1 MPPLHRA
8 AAAIRPRPGPVQVV
22 QSRGMTGSSCL
33 VGATGVAA
41 SDRWLDV
48 AMRPGLGPAVRDR
61 AELLE
66 PVDDG
71 GDVAAGGLRVDGAQ
85 AQHGTV
91 GQLGRQNQR
100 ITVFE

>member
-1 MPPLHRA
+1 MPLLHRA
-8 AAAIRPRPGPVQVV
+8 AAAIPPPGP
-22 QSRGMTGSSCL
+22 SSGGPVPRDDRVDL
-33 VGATGVAA
+33 SAVATGVAA
-41 SDRWLDV
+41 SGRGLDA
-48 AMRPGLGPAVRDR
+48 AMRSGLGPAVRDR